1 MENTQQVLEILTQQT
16 ELLKSIYAAE
26 LFVIGCAAA
35 IFVCVVLYKAIK
47 IFY

>member
-16 ELLKSIYAAE
+16 ELLQAIYYVA
-26 LFVIGCAAA
+26 LLNIGCLSA
-35 IFVCVVLYKAIK
+35 IGVCYVLYKAIK

>member
-1 MENTQQVLEILTQQT
+1 MENTQQLVEILTQQT

-26 LFVIGCAAA
+26 LFVIGCGAA
-35 IFVCVVLYKAIK
+35 ILVCVLLYKAIK